1 MEGIKLSVHPLF
13 FLLGFY
19 FALTGKIFLFV
30 IYTIS
35 AVMHEMGHSVVA
47 NNLGYKLNR
56 IILMPFGAVVKG
68 NIDGLSLL
76 DEFKVSIAGP
86 LTNVVIALLFV
97 ATWWIFPITY
107 AYTDIVAEA
116 NLSLA
121 TVNFLPVLP
130 LDGGRALF
138 ALISYYKN
146 ENIAKKIC
154 LIISLIFVGVLTAL
168 FVVSCFYGV
177 NPTILFFALFILFGL
192 IGKDKQNK
200 YIKIAKSF
208 NKDDYERGIRY
219 NRIAVSKTI
228 TVKRLINVINV
239 NMINEVAVF
248 DNGKKIKVL
257 SQEEIEKI
265 ITENDIYK
273 TLENVI

>member
-1 MEGIKLSVHPLF
+1 
-13 FLLGFY
+13 
-19 FALTGKIFLFV
+19 
-30 IYTIS
+30 
-35 AVMHEMGHSVVA
+35 MHEMGHSLVA

-97 ATWWIFPITY
+97 ATWWIFPTTY

-168 FVVSCFYGV
+168 FVVSCFYGF

-228 TVKRLINVINV
+228 TVKRLINVING